1 IHLLFEIISNMNVS
15 QVMHSIKSRVAH
27 EISQIY
33 LNNHRQG
40 CHALSESKRT
50 QSVAALGMS
59 LDAAVLAMAGKK
71 YIRVWHRSFY
81 DHVIKNQN
89 DLNNHINYIHY
100 NPVKDGLVKNPE
112 DWAWSSFKDNI
123 NKDLA

>member
-40 CHALSESKRT
+40 CHALSESRQDHALSESKRT
-50 QSVAALGMS
+50 QSMAA
-59 LDAAVLAMAGKK
+59 
-71 YIRVWHRSFY
+71 
-81 DHVIKNQN
+81 
-89 DLNNHINYIHY
+89 
-100 NPVKDGLVKNPE
+100 
-112 DWAWSSFKDNI
+112 
-123 NKDLA
+123 